1 MNTRFFAGF
10 VISTF
15 VFLGCAQKYES
26 TEKFKNDSPVF
37 LVIGHRGAAAYAP
50 ENTIAS
56 FDKALSLGVRDI
68 ELDVQL
74 TKDNQLVVYHDD
86 DLSKKTKGKGP
97 VHGITLKEFKKL
109 EIGTW
114 FDKERPQT
122 EIFTGTKLATLA
134 EVLDKYK
141 DKFFYHIEIK
151 GHEKEIPKLV
161 LDMLKKK
168 KLYSNALITSFDKDQ
183 LLRVRELDKAIALCY
198 LIEDDDKELIR
209 IAIRDSRSWGF
220 QQVAVDAKA
229 LLLAHVLEANRAGL
243 YIRGYGIK
251 SREDFDHVVEMGASG
266 TTSDWPDWK
275 PAPPPKKKR

>member
-1 MNTRFFAGF
+1 MKSHIFAGLF
-10 VISTF
+10 VSAFAFI
-15 VFLGCAQKYES
+15 GCAQKYES
-26 TEKFKNDSPVF
+26 TEKFKNESPVF

-50 ENTIAS
+50 ENTMPS
-56 FDKALSLGVRDI
+56 FEKALALGVRDV

-74 TKDNQLVVYHDD
+74 TKDNQLVLFHDD

-97 VHGITLKEFKKL
+97 VRGMTLKELKKL

-114 FDKERPQT
+114 FDKEHPQT
-122 EIFTGTKLATLA
+122 EIFAGTKLVTLS
-134 EVLDKYK
+134 EVLDKFK

-168 KLYSNALITSFDKDQ
+168 KLYSNALITSFDKEQ
-183 LLRVRELDKAIALCY
+183 LLRTRELDKEIALCY

-209 IAIRDSRSWGF
+209 IAIRDARSWGF

-229 LLLAHVLEANRAGL
+229 LLLAHVLEANRASL

-275 PAPPPKKKR
+275 PAAPTKKKR